1 MAEGAMDVR
10 VREAAVSMRVVDG
23 ESLLTPALMGEI
35 VAAVLR
41 ALAAQREDE
50 ASRRRDTRI
59 GGCGCEGGRG
69 GAGGG
74 A

>member
-1 MAEGAMDVR
+1 MASGDMDVR

-23 ESLLTPALMGEI
+23 NSLLTPALMGEI

-50 ASRRRDTRI
+50 RSQRRDTRI
-59 GGCGCEGGRG
+59 GGGCGCDDPQA
-69 GAGGG
+69 GA
-74 A
+74 

>member
-1 MAEGAMDVR
+1 MASGDMDVR

-23 ESLLTPALMGEI
+23 NSLLTPALMGEI

-50 ASRRRDTRI
+50 RSQRRDTRI
-59 GGCGCEGGRG
+59 GGCGCDDPQA
-69 GAGGG
+69 GA
-74 A
+74 